1 VDVDAKT
8 LKHNTYNNVFALGD
22 NSSLPTS
29 KTGAAIRKQAPVLVD
44 HLMAAIEH
52 TEPTNGAYDG
62 YTSCPLVTGYGRL
75 VLAEFD
81 YDKVPQESF
90 PFDQTE
96 ERYSMYAL
104 KAYGLPRMYWNG
116 MLKGRM

>member
-1 VDVDAKT
+1 
-8 LKHNTYNNVFALGD
+8 
-22 NSSLPTS
+22 
-29 KTGAAIRKQAPVLVD
+29 
-44 HLMAAIEH
+44 MAELRH
-52 TEPTNGAYDG
+52 TTPINGHYDG
-62 YTSCPLVTGYGRL
+62 YTSCPLVTGYGKL

-81 YDKVPQESF
+81 YDKNPQESF
-90 PFDQTE
+90 PFDQTQ